1 MWVMGTRYW
10 ASAGSS
16 QVRLRHEKRRL
27 SPEQKA
33 MECILRA
40 GILKALLDSTREL
53 CTSANFQFDGDGLR
67 MQAMDTAHVA
77 LISLALAPCAFLSYR
92 CSENP
97 STLGIHFEALAL
109 VLKACADDQIKLVW
123 EQGGDHL
130 TISRKDRQYSLK
142 LLEIDEEITSVPEL
156 CYEVSATVPASEFQ
170 KICRDLK
177 DIGGDTISICAAPDG
192 ITCKVDGDL
201 GSGTAVIKEGVSID
215 SCVAVTS
222 SYSLRYLAAFTKCV
236 TLCSNV
242 LIQMGKETPLRL
254 TYVVDAASP
263 EHGRLEFFLAPRIC
277 D

>member
-1 MWVMGTRYW
+1 MDCT
-10 ASAGSS
+10 
-16 QVRLRHEKRRL
+16 
-27 SPEQKA
+27 
-33 MECILRA
+33 LRA

-67 MQAMDTAHVA
+67 MQAMDTAHVS
-77 LISLALAPCAFLSYR
+77 LISLALAPCAFLSYL
-92 CSENP
+92 CSEKP
-97 STLGIHFEALAL
+97 STLGIHFEALSV
-109 VLKACADDQIKLVW
+109 VLKTCAADDQIKLAW

-130 TISRKDRQYSLK
+130 TIARKDRQFDLK
-142 LLEIDEEITSVPEL
+142 LLEVDKEITSVPEL

-177 DIGGDTISICAAPDG
+177 DIGGDTISVCAAPDG

-201 GSGTAVIKEGVSID
+201 GSGTAVMKEGVSID

-263 EHGRLEFFLAPRIC
+263 EHGRLEFFLAPRVS